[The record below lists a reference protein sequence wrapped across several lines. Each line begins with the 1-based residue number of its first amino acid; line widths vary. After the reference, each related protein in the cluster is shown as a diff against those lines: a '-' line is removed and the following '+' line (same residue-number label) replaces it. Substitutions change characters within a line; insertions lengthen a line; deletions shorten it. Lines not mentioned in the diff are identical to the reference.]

1 MLNWSN
7 LDEDYMGILNC
18 CTLGLPLCFSKDG
31 TDRQAFSYIY
41 KEVIYI
47 YIFFFMHLF
56 SQKVKLVLCTEK
68 ADCNDLL
75 LAS

>member
-41 KEVIYI
+41 KVIY
-47 YIFFFMHLF
+47 MF

>member
-47 YIFFFMHLF
+47 YIFFYA
-56 SQKVKLVLCTEK
+56 SVLPKGKTS
-68 ADCNDLL
+68 LMY
-75 LAS
+75 